1 MFNLLLP
8 SLLFQARC
16 GRLSGLRSNTQEP
29 CLWSLSRPGDG
40 EPRNSDG
47 ITWQTQCL
55 LYFDKCS
62 WYQCPP
68 VPVAITTIYFLCS
81 HCFWFSFICR
91 HTCFVWERMEAFFF
105 FLPKC
110 FLFGFFYLG
119 DLLFLPLGSP
129 RMFGSRIEILCP
141 FIGAV
146 SLEFSYASLCLSGVI
161 SGFAK
166 KLQTSNTTQV

>member
-1 MFNLLLP
+1 
-8 SLLFQARC
+8 
-16 GRLSGLRSNTQEP
+16 
-29 CLWSLSRPGDG
+29 
-40 EPRNSDG
+40 
-47 ITWQTQCL
+47 
-55 LYFDKCS
+55 
-62 WYQCPP
+62 
-68 VPVAITTIYFLCS
+68 
-81 HCFWFSFICR
+81 
-91 HTCFVWERMEAFFF
+91 MEAFF

-141 FIGAV
+141 FSGAV

-166 KLQTSNTTQV
+166 KLQTSNTTQVWGVTASQIHSQEPKYLEGIYYFYIKKQNLFIFIILYLVYVTDCEMIKLN